1 MVGEGEEV
9 ADGLGGDLPA
19 AEGGGDLL
27 EGGGEGGETLGLP
40 AVEEGLGGVEE
51 GPGSDEDV
59 VGLVVGGAQ
68 AGGGL
73 GEEDAR
79 RADGLGRDGEVAV
92 SGLGAEAEGRPGLVA
107 GEPGDAR
114 GEVEESGGGGDPGD
128 LGRPGNREDAV
139 EGPGARGSQLGIE
152 DVEAVEEDA
161 GGDARVAH
169 VRDAQ
174 LVRRREERDRH
185 VRLQTVRH
193 GAVEGLLGHEGPV
206 EEELDVV
213 VHDGDGVGAALEV
226 DHEPGGLGRGGVE
239 AFEGEGLG
247 LAHAGAEG
255 LPLPEVLDVEDVGS
269 VEAVGLEGGDRTR
282 GNAVR
287 SVHGGVSERHPYTG
301 RAPLEGI
308 DRLRREGRGGG
319 GRVHVE
325 EEPAPGPE
333 GGALGQDE
341 EGDVTRGAASA
352 AVTPRSGDRDGRRG
366 VRSPG
371 QSQRGEVEGPGASGE
386 EGLEGDGVQ
395 ALV

>member
-1 MVGEGEEV
+1 MR
-9 ADGLGGDLPA
+9 
-19 AEGGGDLL
+19 
-27 EGGGEGGETLGLP
+27 
-40 AVEEGLGGVEE
+40 
-51 GPGSDEDV
+51 S
-59 VGLVVGGAQ
+59 
-68 AGGGL
+68 
-73 GEEDAR
+73 R
-79 RADGLGRDGEVAV
+79 RA
-92 SGLGAEAEGRPGLVA
+92 A
-107 GEPGDAR
+107 GEAIPAISAVPDAEKTPSKAPER
-114 GEVEESGGGGDPGD
+114 
-128 LGRPGNREDAV
+128 A
-139 EGPGARGSQLGIE
+139 ARQLGIE

-161 GGDARVAH
+161 GGDAGVAH

-174 LVRRREERDRH
+174 LVRRREERDGH
-185 VRLQTVRH
+185 VRLQAVRH

-226 DHEPGGLGRGGVE
+226 DHEPGVLGRGGVE

-269 VEAVGLEGGDRTR
+269 VEAVGLEGGERTR

-341 EGDVTRGAASA
+341 EGDVTPRSGVRP

-386 EGLEGDGVQ
+386 ERLEGDGVQ